1 MIIVKLMDLALINLV
16 IELADLVLEQAILV
30 LDLATWSNLDLVNLV
45 TNLTKPALTLTKS
58 GQGLDTKFMKVQNCI

>member
-16 IELADLVLEQAILV
+16 IELANLVLEQAILV

-58 GQGLDTKFMKVQNCI
+58 GQGLDTKCNNKLFQN